1 MQIPKA
7 IVLATPTAW
16 RHRRITRSQYA
27 LVGVRAS
34 PTQDKPKIR
43 RQTRKIGRLPILS
56 AIVPQNMGATIFERL
71 AYLGTSNT
79 VSFRLGVQ
87 PKKRNHFK
95 IRPKSK
101 DDFSA
106 FSESKNSRTPGRNG
120 TINDRTDRCLALSCT
135 LLQ

>member
-16 RHRRITRSQYA
+16 RHRRINRSQYA

-34 PTQDKPKIR
+34 PTQDRHKIR
-43 RQTRKIGRLPILS
+43 RQARKIGRLPILS
-56 AIVPQNMGATIFERL
+56 AIVPQNMGATIFERS

-79 VSFRLGVQ
+79 VPFRPGVQ
-87 PKKRNHFK
+87 PKNNRFK
-95 IRPKSK
+95 IHPKSK
-101 DDFSA
+101 DDFSE
-106 FSESKNSRTPGRNG
+106 SEILNTGRNG

-135 LLQ
+135 PLQ